1 MAKKKSDQFED
12 NLKKLQAIVEKLE
25 QGDLPLDEAL
35 ESFSEGIRLADMCR
49 KKLEEA
55 ESKALRA
62 LAQFVLFLAFV
73 GAVLATAGVGSGQS
87 GLLPWTLASIAAL
100 VVWWLANA
108 KSPGLRDPDAPTGG
122 AVTQKL
128 PGNLANYKTK

>member
-55 ESKALRA
+55 ESKV
-62 LAQFVLFLAFV
+62 QM
-73 GAVLATAGVGSGQS
+73 
-87 GLLPWTLASIAAL
+87 LLQDQKNEWTTVPFEPS
-100 VVWWLANA
+100 
-108 KSPGLRDPDAPTGG
+108 SQDE
-122 AVTQKL
+122 
-128 PGNLANYKTK
+128 GNT